1 MTEPAKTEGA
11 EAKAARAVTGRV
23 VSSKRHKTITVQV
36 ERRLQHPVY
45 GKYLTRRSKLH
56 AHDENNESKEG
67 DLVMIEQCRPL
78 SKTKNWRLV
87 KVIERAREV

>member
-11 EAKAARAVTGRV
+11 EVKVARAVTGRV
-23 VSSKRHKTITVQV
+23 VSSKRQKTITVQV

-87 KVIERAREV
+87 KVIERAREI